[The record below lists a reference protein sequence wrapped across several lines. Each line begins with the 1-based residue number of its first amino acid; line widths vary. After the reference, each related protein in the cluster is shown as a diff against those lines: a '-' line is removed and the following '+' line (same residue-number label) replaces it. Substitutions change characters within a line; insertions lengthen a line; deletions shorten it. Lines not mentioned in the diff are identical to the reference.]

1 MPSDGEWKPD
11 EYGFV
16 WLAGDWRCQSEIE
29 SYFKKRKE
37 PIPVQYRYW
46 ESEWTGGPLG
56 VEVLQVPVLV
66 SVESSSEQG
75 SSSEE
80 PSPPPKQEK
89 KKRGRP
95 KKTKSDLKK

>member
-1 MPSDGEWKPD
+1 MPSDGDWKPD

-16 WLAGDWRCQSEIE
+16 WLDGDWKCQPEIE

-37 PIPVQYRYW
+37 PIPIQYRYW

-66 SVESSSEQG
+66 SVESSSE
-75 SSSEE
+75 EE
-80 PSPPPKQEK
+80 PSPPPKPEK

-95 KKTKSDLKK
+95 KKVKSDLKK

>member
-16 WLAGDWRCQSEIE
+16 WLDGDWKCQPEIE
-29 SYFKKRKE
+29 SYFKKRRE

-56 VEVLQVPVLV
+56 VEVLSVPTLV
-66 SVESSSEQG
+66 PKSE
-75 SSSEE
+75 SEE
-80 PSPPPKQEK
+80 EEPPKPEK

-95 KKTKSDLKK
+95 KKVKSDLKK